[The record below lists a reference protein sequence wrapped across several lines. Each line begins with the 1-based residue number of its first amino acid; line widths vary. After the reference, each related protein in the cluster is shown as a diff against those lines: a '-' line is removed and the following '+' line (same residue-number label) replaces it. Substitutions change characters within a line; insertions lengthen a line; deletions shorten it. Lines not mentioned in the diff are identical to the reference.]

1 MHKTV
6 NDIIQKKGNQKI
18 SVVTSY
24 DYTMATLCDQVD
36 ILLVGDSAGMVMLG
50 YENTCP
56 VTMDEMVM
64 FTKAVANGRQNALIV
79 ADLPNKS
86 YENEADAVSNS
97 ERLINAG
104 ADAVKLEGRL
114 PDIIKA
120 IIKAG
125 IPVMGHLGL
134 LPQTAT
140 KYTVQGKTKED
151 AQVLLEDAKA
161 LQEAGCFSIVF
172 EMVTAETMKRITEA
186 VSVPTIGIGC
196 GKDCDGQVLV
206 IHDMLGL
213 FEKLQPKFVKRYLS
227 LSEQIKK
234 AISQYVKDV
243 EDVTFPT
250 DEHSFYS
257 IRDDIRFLPHVAN
270 GIESG
275 FKRCCIF
282 FFTFCTSIYQDEA
295 PENVVEG
302 QYFRTWELSLHGSAE
317 DKHWTEKTYS
327 STSAED
333 KKRQEEQMNNGTHPS
348 QNQARRWFE
357 GIGDCWI
364 LEPGYVRCPDCIA
377 KELESYGSL
386 QKTLNQFR
394 DIQPRFLKEQK

>member
-1 MHKTV
+1 MHKTII
-6 NDIIQKKGNQKI
+6 DIMQKKGNQKI

-97 ERLINAG
+97 KRLFDAG

-120 IIKAG
+120 ITKAG

-134 LPQTAT
+134 LPQTA
-140 KYTVQGKTKED
+140 KRYTVQGKTKKGT
-151 AQVLLEDAKA
+151 QVLLEDAKA

-172 EMVTAETMKRITEA
+172 EMVTADTMYAITEA

-196 GKDCDGQVLV
+196 GKYCDGQVLV

-213 FEKLQPKFVKRYLS
+213 FEKFQPKFVKRYLS

-243 EDVTFPT
+243 EDITFPA
-250 DEHSFYS
+250 DEHSFYGYQ
-257 IRDDIRFLPHVAN
+257 REQPPVQELLPFGGN
-270 GIESG
+270 FGGGIESSYNL
-275 FKRCCIF
+275 CCIF
-282 FFTFCTSIYQDEA
+282 FFIYCRSSWY
-295 PENVVEG
+295 P
-302 QYFRTWELSLHGSAE
+302 T
-317 DKHWTEKTYS
+317 
-327 STSAED
+327 STSSSRVTLQNEARFYRKERHLVGLVEETVG
-333 KKRQEEQMNNGTHPS
+333 KKLPEELK
-348 QNQARRWFE
+348 RRFMELERKDWFE
-357 GIGDCWI
+357 GQGSCWAMG
-364 LEPGYVRCPDCIA
+364 PGYIRCPDCIV
-377 KELESYGSL
+377 KEVKH
-386 QKTLNQFR
+386 KTRRASWVAN
-394 DIQPRFLKEQK
+394 FLKEQK

>member
-1 MHKTV
+1 MHNTV
-6 NDIIQKKGNQKI
+6 NDIIRKKGNQKI

-36 ILLVGDSAGMVMLG
+36 ILLVGDSGGMVMLG

-56 VTMDEMVM
+56 VTMDEMIM
-64 FTKAVANGRQNALIV
+64 FTKAVSNGRQNSLIV

-86 YENEADAVSNS
+86 YENEADAISNS

-114 PDIIKA
+114 PEIIKA

-151 AQVLLEDAKA
+151 AQVLLEDARA
-161 LQEAGCFSIVF
+161 LQQAGCFSIVF
-172 EMVTAETMKRITEA
+172 EMVTAETMKMITKT

-227 LSEQIKK
+227 LSGQIKK

-243 EDVTFPT
+243 EDVAFPT
-250 DEHSFYS
+250 DEHSF
-257 IRDDIRFLPHVAN
+257 HM
-270 GIESG
+270 
-275 FKRCCIF
+275 
-282 FFTFCTSIYQDEA
+282 
-295 PENVVEG
+295 
-302 QYFRTWELSLHGSAE
+302 
-317 DKHWTEKTYS
+317 
-327 STSAED
+327 
-333 KKRQEEQMNNGTHPS
+333 EEQ
-348 QNQARRWFE
+348 
-357 GIGDCWI
+357 
-364 LEPGYVRCPDCIA
+364 
-377 KELESYGSL
+377 K
-386 QKTLNQFR
+386 
-394 DIQPRFLKEQK
+394 

>member
-1 MHKTV
+1 LHKTII
-6 NDIIQKKGNQKI
+6 DIMQKKGNQKI

-151 AQVLLEDAKA
+151 AQVLLEDAKV
-161 LQEAGCFSIVF
+161 LQKAGCFSIVF
-172 EMVTAETMKRITEA
+172 EMVTAETMKMITEA
-186 VSVPTIGIGC
+186 VSAPTIGIGC

-243 EDVTFPT
+243 KNITFPT
-250 DEHSFYS
+250 DEHSF
-257 IRDDIRFLPHVAN
+257 HM
-270 GIESG
+270 
-275 FKRCCIF
+275 
-282 FFTFCTSIYQDEA
+282 
-295 PENVVEG
+295 
-302 QYFRTWELSLHGSAE
+302 
-317 DKHWTEKTYS
+317 EK
-327 STSAED
+327 
-333 KKRQEEQMNNGTHPS
+333 
-348 QNQARRWFE
+348 
-357 GIGDCWI
+357 
-364 LEPGYVRCPDCIA
+364 
-377 KELESYGSL
+377 
-386 QKTLNQFR
+386 QK
-394 DIQPRFLKEQK
+394 